1 MERSFI
7 KLFLQE
13 TRFPPEACRAVLEAW
28 DRVEAAGRLPA
39 LRGAVE
45 AYLRSFSTEETQS
58 ALEALS
64 EGCGVPVY
72 TLWLLLLMAAAQ
84 PAREDFH
91 RRGLGDGL
99 FWETFSDLRYKA
111 LECWRVYRVWGVFV
125 AFWYPIFY
133 TGEILKLG
141 RLEYQ
146 EGVFRGE
153 GPVTVGD
160 VTVRP
165 GDPVKQLHIPSSGEP
180 LTREA
185 RLDSYRR
192 AFARFGQKQTVVAV
206 FNFSGAEQKG
216 YTFDVGTACTLV
228 PLLDSSRDIYGGT
241 TWGTAMLASDDDG
254 KITMDVP
261 PFCGILYELG
271 DPPPKAPAP
280 KEKCA
285 RQPAPAKK
293 QPAAGK
299 RKAPARKKQK

>member
-146 EGVFRGE
+146 EGVFRGK

-165 GDPVKQLHIPSSGEP
+165 GDPVKQLHIPSCGEP
-180 LTREA
+180 FTREA

-192 AFARFGQKQTVVAV
+192 AFARFGQKPLVCVCQSWLLYPPYEAV
-206 FNFSGAEQKG
+206 WPEDSNIRDFAREFRMLEETPTAFEDAWRVFGAAPLTGELPSDTALQRSFRQYLSRGGSTGCGSGLLIFDGWQVLTRRAE
-216 YTFDVGTACTLV
+216 
-228 PLLDSSRDIYGGT
+228 P
-241 TWGTAMLASDDDG
+241 
-254 KITMDVP
+254 
-261 PFCGILYELG
+261 
-271 DPPPKAPAP
+271 
-280 KEKCA
+280 
-285 RQPAPAKK
+285 
-293 QPAAGK
+293 
-299 RKAPARKKQK
+299 